1 MHSCSSYDHSEQVR
15 KKCIKNS
22 KNFKWCSWQT
32 GLVPCILQP
41 WEVGICSFLWHI
53 ILINHFLLF
62 LPLLYLFQWQFI
74 LINHFLLFLPVFL
87 SPLDYASLL
96 HFSDHFLSP
105 SLPLSFC
112 AETDACNLTFHSVQ
126 ATLPFRNL
134 SAQLLRI

>member
-1 MHSCSSYDHSEQVR
+1 MVLLADWVSALYFTALGGWYLLISVAYYTNQSLPALSSLAVFISMAIYTNQSLPAF
-15 KKCIKNS
+15 S
-22 KNFKWCSWQT
+22 
-32 GLVPCILQP
+32 
-41 WEVGICSFLWHI
+41 SFT
-53 ILINHFLLF
+53 
-62 LPLLYLFQWQFI
+62 
-74 LINHFLLFLPVFL
+74 VFL